1 LPRDRL
7 EEALALSEE
16 LLQNI
21 ELGELPMA
29 QVCLKAARLARLLN
43 DPDKVKI
50 ASDHSAYVGE
60 AEARVA
66 AYKLRLTAAEDR
78 PVSISS
84 ANPTQY
90 VMAPIGN
97 YHERQQIEK
106 NIIHHQQ
113 IVEKVRADFYQY
125 VLGVNYELRFS
136 NVPRAVFEGTRLR
149 VDAALAKMV
158 PEAVQ
163 KFVSVF
169 DNLRSSNKEDWS
181 NAVHSC
187 RRILLAVADA
197 VYPPNPGGADEV
209 KTAGGKKI
217 KVGPDHYINR
227 LTLYVEQHA
236 KSARF
241 KDIVGAQLDYLGH
254 RLDALYSAANKGT
267 HDDIQRFDE
276 AERYIIY
283 TYLLIGDLLSL
294 QEA

>member
-1 LPRDRL
+1 MPRDRL

-43 DPDKVKI
+43 DPDKMKM

-113 IVEKVRADFYQY
+113 IVEKVRADFYQWSCPGS
-125 VLGVNYELRFS
+125 VDGELLS
-136 NVPRAVFEGTRLR
+136 
-149 VDAALAKMV
+149 
-158 PEAVQ
+158 
-163 KFVSVF
+163 
-169 DNLRSSNKEDWS
+169 RSSLPPLRGGYRDS
-181 NAVHSC
+181 TPGVD
-187 RRILLAVADA
+187 RR
-197 VYPPNPGGADEV
+197 
-209 KTAGGKKI
+209 
-217 KVGPDHYINR
+217 
-227 LTLYVEQHA
+227 
-236 KSARF
+236 S
-241 KDIVGAQLDYLGH
+241 
-254 RLDALYSAANKGT
+254 
-267 HDDIQRFDE
+267 
-276 AERYIIY
+276 
-283 TYLLIGDLLSL
+283 
-294 QEA
+294 